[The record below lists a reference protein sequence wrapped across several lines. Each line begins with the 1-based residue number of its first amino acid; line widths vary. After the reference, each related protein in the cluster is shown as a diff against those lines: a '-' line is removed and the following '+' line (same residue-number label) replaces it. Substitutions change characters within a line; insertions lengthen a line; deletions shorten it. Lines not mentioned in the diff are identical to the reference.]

1 MKIKNIF
8 QVGLFAGILSAC
20 NPVEEVGPLICPT
33 DSFSLTTSDLI
44 IEVVSGETETPL
56 ELSNNEVD
64 LSTGGAHISS
74 DFGEVVDWE
83 LTISNGSQEKN
94 YSGKSAVMD
103 IFWYGQPNKFENSK
117 LQFDVDKEIEVS
129 LTVVCHEKVTK
140 NLNIVGTQNFSSLN
154 SKYGILLRDW
164 DKNGSFPIDSN
175 HFTVADGWEGEN
187 EPGGITVWNLDYLD
201 DFSSPAGGKYIQ
213 LHGSG
218 TPNWYLG
225 SHSFPTDG
233 LGDLLSS
240 QNVDSLYVNVMVSS
254 EEGAENT
261 GSQIALQVAGE
272 NYSKVED
279 INWTGWKLL
288 SYKFS
293 DFSKNSGASV
303 PNSNVQSFILQLGA
317 SPEQSSNLKVRYDF
331 ILVTVGA
338 PLFEQ

>member
-8 QVGLFAGILSAC
+8 QVGLFAGVLSAC

-44 IEVVSGETETPL
+44 IEVVSGETETAL

-117 LQFDVDKEIEVS
+117 LQFDVEKEIEVS

-140 NLNIVGTQNFSSLN
+140 NLSIVGIQDFSSLN

-164 DKNGSFPIDSN
+164 DTNGFFPIDSN
-175 HFTVADGWEGEN
+175 HFTVADGWAG
-187 EPGGITVWNLDYLD
+187 PGPGVTEWNVDYLD
-201 DFSSPAGGKYIQ
+201 DFSSPSGGRYIQ
-213 LHGSG
+213 LHGIG
-218 TPNWYLG
+218 IPNWYLG
-225 SHSFPTDG
+225 AHSFPTVG
-233 LGDLLSS
+233 LNDLLSS
-240 QNVDSLYVNVMVSS
+240 ENVDSLYVNVMVSA
-254 EEGAENT
+254 EDGAENT
-261 GSQIALQVAGE
+261 GSQIAMSVAGF
-272 NYSKVED
+272 NYSKVESV
-279 INWTGWKLL
+279 NWTGWKLL

-293 DFSKNSGASV
+293 DFKSNSGSPL
-303 PNSNVQSFILQLGA
+303 PNSNIESFVLQLGA
-317 SPEQSSNLKVRYDF
+317 QPERSSDLKVKYDF
-331 ILVTVGA
+331 VLITVGA
-338 PLFEQ
+338 PLFE